1 MIFQFHTN
9 NVTFFDEDKE
19 YFEKRFLPLKKYVG
33 SMSDDESIMVEISI
47 SKNKH
52 SSGNK
57 FESSA
62 NMDCPG
68 LGKFHAETSA
78 DNIRKGA
85 DLLVNVL
92 KKQIKKAHDK
102 KTKDIPRKRDLKHS
116 SVV

>member
-1 MIFQFHTN
+1 MIFQFHTD

-33 SMSDDESIMVEISI
+33 SMSDDESILVEIRI

-57 FESSA
+57 FESSV

-68 LGKFHAETSA
+68 LGMFHAETISY
-78 DNIRKGA
+78 NMRKGA
-85 DLLVNVL
+85 DLLVGVL
-92 KKQIKKAHDK
+92 KAQIKKAHDK
-102 KTKDIPRKRDLKHS
+102 K
-116 SVV
+116 VG